1 MAEEFKST
9 DNRRVTNNIMRH
21 NYRTLSDTEK
31 KQMDELKD
39 AGLAFVQLLHRV
51 GGTDPAPNDARQ
63 SSRYLSLSQTAIE
76 EAVMWAVKHVT
87 G

>member
-1 MAEEFKST
+1 MPEKFAST
-9 DNRRVTNNIMRH
+9 DDRRVTNNIMRH

-31 KQMDELKD
+31 QQMDELKD
-39 AGLAFVQLLHRV
+39 AGLAFVQLLHRI
-51 GGTDPAPNDARQ
+51 GGTDPTPNDARQ

>member
-1 MAEEFKST
+1 MTEKFAST

-21 NYRTLSDTEK
+21 NYRTLSDEEK
-31 KQMDELKD
+31 QQMDQVKD
-39 AGLAFVQLLHRV
+39 FGLAFVNLLHSI
-51 GGTDPAPNDARQ
+51 GHTDPAPNDARQ

-76 EAVMWAVKHVT
+76 EAVMWAVKHIT